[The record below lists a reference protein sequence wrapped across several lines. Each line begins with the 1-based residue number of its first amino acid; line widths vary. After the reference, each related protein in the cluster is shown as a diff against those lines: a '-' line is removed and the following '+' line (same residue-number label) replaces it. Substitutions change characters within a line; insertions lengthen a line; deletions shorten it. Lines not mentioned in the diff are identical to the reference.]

1 MAGKRLF
8 LIVPKI
14 AHPWYDEVRLGAEA
28 QARAIGGA
36 LGAEI
41 AVDLM
46 PPARADVAEQNA
58 MLDEAARRAPDG
70 VALDPLDAVSRMP
83 AVARLRERGVPVVL
97 FDSPSPEAGMTGI
110 GNDYRMQ
117 GTIAA
122 ERLVSLLGGVGK
134 VAVMRGFPTAPNHRE
149 RLDAQLEVLARH
161 PGIAVVDGG
170 TDGDD
175 IATARREASA
185 VLAAHPDLAGY
196 LACDASGPIGI
207 ADAIRDAGKVGAV
220 KVVGMD
226 GIRPILEAIRDGV
239 LESSSSTKPR
249 MQGSMAIL
257 MLWQATLGLP
267 LPRAIDTGIDLITR
281 ENLDRFLAADAD

>member
-14 AHPWYDEVRLGAEA
+14 AHPWYDEVRKGADA
-28 QARAIGGA
+28 QARALSDA
-36 LGAEI
+36 LGVAIE
-41 AVDLM
+41 VDLM
-46 PPARADVAEQNA
+46 PPATAGVAEQNA

-70 VALDPLDAVSRMP
+70 IALDPLDAVSRMP
-83 AVARLRERGVPVVL
+83 ALARLRERGVPVVL
-97 FDSPSPEAGMTGI
+97 FDSPSPEGGLTGI
-110 GNDYRMQ
+110 GNDYRVQ
-117 GTIAA
+117 GAIAA
-122 ERLVSLLGGVGK
+122 ERLAGLLGGSGK
-134 VAVMRGFPTAPNHRE
+134 VAVMRGFPSAPNHRE
-149 RLDAQLEVLARH
+149 RFDAQRAVLARH
-161 PGIAVVDGG
+161 PGIVVVDGG
-170 TDGDD
+170 TDNDD
-175 IATARREASA
+175 IDTARREAAA

-207 ADAIRDAGKVGAV
+207 ADAIRAAGKVGAV

-249 MQGSMAIL
+249 MQGSMAVL
-257 MLWQATLGLP
+257 MLWQASLGMP

-281 ENLDRFLAADAD
+281 ENVDAFLAADAG